1 MPRIPRALVEEMLAH
16 AREDLP
22 NEACGVIHAK
32 DGVPVAVH
40 RVRNVAGDDGTGSPY
55 RYLMDPMTQHR
66 LEVRRDDEGETL
78 FAIYHS
84 HVASEARPSPTD
96 ERQAFY
102 PPGEPGKFDREPAYP
117 GTWYILVSLRD
128 STPNHV
134 RAWRIEPGKP
144 LAERPKVT
152 EERITLPRARRGRGR
167 RSPAVAR
174 SRRLPT

>member
-22 NEACGVIHAK
+22 NEACGVIHAV
-32 DGVPVAVH
+32 DGVPTAVH
-40 RVRNVAGDDGTGSPY
+40 RVRNVAGDDGQGSPY

-66 LEVRRDDEGETL
+66 LEVQRDDSGETL

-96 ERQAFY
+96 ERQAFF
-102 PPGEPGKFDREPAYP
+102 PPGEFDREPAYP

-128 STPNHV
+128 AAPLDV
-134 RAWRIEPGKP
+134 RAWRVERCEPG
-144 LAERPKVT
+144 AERPKVT
-152 EERITLPRARRGRGR
+152 EEPIEI
-167 RSPAVAR
+167 V
-174 SRRLPT
+174 